1 MQWRL
6 LSGVSITTPVHLNDG
21 SIDFVGIQAT
31 GKSSFYKYV
40 FDTHLRI
47 NLDMLRTRHREQVLL
62 QACIEAKQRFVI
74 DNTNPT
80 LEERARYIEIARAGG
95 FTVTG
100 YYFRSS
106 IEEAVRRNAERLAG
120 ERVPDR
126 AILGTFK
133 KLQLPTFEEGFD
145 QLYYVY
151 IADSGKFIVQDWVD
165 GL

>member
-1 MQWRL
+1 MMEA
-6 LSGVSITTPVHLNDG
+6 VI
-21 SIDFVGIQAT
+21 FVGIQAT
-31 GKSSFYKYV
+31 GKSSFYKARF

-80 LEERARYIEIARAGG
+80 LEERARYIEIVRAGG
-95 FTVTG
+95 FAITG

-106 IEEAVRRNAERLAG
+106 VEEALRRNAERLPG
-120 ERVPDR
+120 ERVPAK

-133 KLQLPTFEEGFD
+133 RLQLPMLEEGFD
-145 QLYYVY
+145 KLYYVH
-151 IADSGKFIVQDWVD
+151 IADSGEFIVQDWAD